1 MAFSTI
7 FILLICGI
15 CTNMVS
21 AIFWYWRWG
30 IDGANF
36 TYVISRIADS
46 SYFSFTSLTI
56 VMCTALI
63 NLLFFYKQKNQN

>member
-21 AIFWYWRWG
+21 AIFG
-30 IDGANF
+30 IGGGVLMVPILRTLFPALPIF
-36 TYVISRIADS
+36 SYVTHHCDVYRID
-46 SYFSFTSLTI
+46 
-56 VMCTALI
+56 
-63 NLLFFYKQKNQN
+63 

>member
-21 AIFWYWRWG
+21 AIFG
-30 IDGANF
+30 IGGGVPILRTLF
-36 TYVISRIADS
+36 PELPIQVISA
-46 SYFSFTSLTI
+46 TSLTI
-56 VMCTALI
+56 VMCT
-63 NLLFFYKQKNQN
+63 

>member
-21 AIFWYWRWG
+21 AIFG
-30 IDGANF
+30 IGGGVLMVPILR
-36 TYVISRIADS
+36 T
-46 SYFSFTSLTI
+46 
-56 VMCTALI
+56 
-63 NLLFFYKQKNQN
+63 LFP